1 MSTSPAPPEPSSE
14 WRAWAAVAA
23 RFAWPAAFVAVAA
36 LGLGYLRDRKPEAA
50 STVAVEHEGPT
61 IVRDLQALARL
72 ETTSLHVEKV
82 IDVTD
87 HQQRLDGLV
96 DAEDSI
102 LFVATG
108 EVILGVDLAKRE
120 EGDAR
125 FDEAKKT
132 AYVTLPQPE
141 ILSTRFDEAHSYV
154 HSRSTDLLAKRNE
167 ALEGVARREAVSAFE
182 KAARESTAMDRAREQ
197 AEKEI
202 RALGKAWGATLV
214 VVRWKQP
221 RGEVGV
227 PAASAAR

>member
-1 MSTSPAPPEPSSE
+1 MSTSPVPPDPASE
-14 WRAWAAVAA
+14 RRAWAGVAA
-23 RFAWPAAFVAVAA
+23 RFAWPLAFVVVAA
-36 LGLGYLRDRKPEAA
+36 LGFGYLRDRRPESP

-72 ETTSLHVEKV
+72 ETASLHVEKV
-82 IDVTD
+82 IDVKD
-87 HQQRLDGLV
+87 HQKRLEGLV
-96 DAEDSI
+96 DAEDAI

-108 EVILGVDLAKRE
+108 EVILGVDLAKLE
-120 EGDAR
+120 AGDAR
-125 FDEAKKT
+125 FDEATKT

-154 HSRSTDLLAKRNE
+154 HSRSTDLLATRNE

-182 KAARESTAMDRAREQ
+182 AAARESTAMDRAREQ

-202 RALGKAWGATLV
+202 RALGKAWGATAV

-221 RGEVGV
+221 RGEVSV